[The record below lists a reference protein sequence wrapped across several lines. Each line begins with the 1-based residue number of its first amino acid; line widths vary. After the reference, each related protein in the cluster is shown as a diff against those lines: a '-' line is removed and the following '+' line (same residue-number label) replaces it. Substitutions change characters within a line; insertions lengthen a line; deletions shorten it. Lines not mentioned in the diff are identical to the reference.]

1 MLPLRPPS
9 CSSPSPLLLSLRLH
23 PPSMLPLRPPSCSSP
38 SPLLLPL
45 RLHPPSMLSLRL
57 HLLPIHPLAR
67 GLLRPLI
74 IFVHNT
80 IFNQGEV

>member
-45 RLHPPSMLSLRL
+45 RLH
-57 HLLPIHPLAR
+57 LLLIHPLAR
-67 GLLRPLI
+67 APLRPLT

-80 IFNQGEV
+80 IIHQGGV